1 MMTYDGEKLGSLIE
15 RLMFNHIPQDLI
27 EQFNDTLIINHQGI
41 DGYICT
47 KKGYASVWEKIGFD
61 LILEESKGL
70 KITWNQSPDI
80 D

>member
-1 MMTYDGEKLGSLIE
+1 MMTYNGGKLDTLTD
-15 RLMFNHIPQDLI
+15 RLKFNNIPQDLI
-27 EQFNDTLIINHQGI
+27 EQFKDTLIINHQGI

-61 LILEESKGL
+61 LILSESKGL
-70 KITWNQSPDI
+70 EIIWHQSPDI